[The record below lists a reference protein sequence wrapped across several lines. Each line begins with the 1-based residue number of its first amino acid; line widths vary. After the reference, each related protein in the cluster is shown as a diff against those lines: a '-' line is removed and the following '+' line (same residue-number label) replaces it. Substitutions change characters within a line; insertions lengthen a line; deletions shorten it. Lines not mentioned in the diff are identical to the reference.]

1 MYVAGAPKK
10 RRIENILENY
20 INDIKFEREN
30 IKEQR
35 EKERK
40 KREAKYEEKKKQSER
55 MHNNNMEI
63 QKSLLAVLQTLANK
77 K

>member
-1 MYVAGAPKK
+1 MYIADAPKK
-10 RRIENILENY
+10 RRVENILENY

-30 IKEQR
+30 IKELQ
-35 EKERK
+35 EEERK
-40 KREAKYEEKKKQSER
+40 KREAKYEEKKKQRER
-55 MHNNNMEI
+55 MHNDNMEI

>member
-55 MHNNNMEI
+55 MHNNNGNTKI
-63 QKSLLAVLQTLANK
+63 TTCRPADISK
-77 K
+77 